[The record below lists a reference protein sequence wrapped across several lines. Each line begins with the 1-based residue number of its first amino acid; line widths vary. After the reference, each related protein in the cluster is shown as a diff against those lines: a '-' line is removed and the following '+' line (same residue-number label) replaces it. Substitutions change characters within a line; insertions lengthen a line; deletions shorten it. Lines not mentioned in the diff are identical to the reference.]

1 MSAGD
6 RAPVPTGTADLE
18 DALRVDCYV
27 RPSVPTAVEDVIE
40 GVTDRLEA
48 LCRDGSIEEYRIVR
62 WPPAGAAAPAA
73 DASESARERLVD
85 SFEHWAE
92 DATSS
97 LEPAF
102 RRRTV
107 PPSPLRPDGDV
118 LERVRVPLVALAL
131 YEASD
136 EADSA
141 DETTLRGVVP
151 HTDRTETG
159 ANRTYTV
166 EEWLATAEH
175 AETAVDM
182 SADGTTRSEQAPLPE
197 GGR

>member
-1 MSAGD
+1 MSAGE
-6 RAPVPTGTADLE
+6 RSPVPTGNADLE

-40 GVTDRLEA
+40 TVADRLEE

-73 DASESARERLVD
+73 DTSESSRERLVD
-85 SFEHWAE
+85 SFERWAE

-107 PPSPLRPDGDV
+107 PPSPLRPDGDD

-131 YEASD
+131 YEAGD
-136 EADSA
+136 GDDSA
-141 DETTLRGVVP
+141 EETTLRGVVP
-151 HTDRTETG
+151 HTDRTATG
-159 ANRTYTV
+159 ADRTYTV

-175 AETAVDM
+175 VDAA
-182 SADGTTRSEQAPLPE
+182 ADGTARSEQAPLPE